1 MPLLHECLFVLS
13 VCGVTILNIF
23 LNGALIISLPTIGKA
38 LDFSEA
44 ELQWPLNVYALSY
57 GSLILLC
64 GRIADIVGAKRMFL
78 SGTGLIAM
86 WSIATGVAPNK
97 VSFIVFVAL
106 TGVGAAANT
115 PTGISIFANHFE
127 SGPKKN
133 FAIAALAAGQSIG
146 YVLGLVVGGVLC
158 QSDKLWPVIFYI
170 QGGLAVLFFILGV
183 VTIAPDSAASHK
195 RYSKGIDWVGAA
207 LSVGGL
213 GLLIFVLS
221 ESTSVSRGWKT
232 PWVPAL
238 LVVSIVILGV
248 FIAWE
253 VYRERREKSVI
264 LPISLW
270 AKPGTKMAPMIAVVF
285 FAWASFNCLSYFV
298 TLFYQQVRG
307 DSPVKTALETV
318 PFTILSFALNIV
330 AGALL
335 GIVRGDVIIG
345 LGLLGTMTAPLILA
359 LIDERASYWRM
370 AFWFCTAALTDIAY
384 TVGNLQISLTFD
396 PSSQGLAGG
405 IFNVATRLGTSVGLA
420 LSSSVAN
427 AVSASYQKNRP
438 EVVANSA
445 PVVLAGIRAGAWVTF
460 GLGAV
465 AFVLCVV
472 GLRGVGVTG
481 RRVQPDAQSAMSASS
496 DAEAGETEAHGK
508 PSNVDKANVRTETLP
523 VLTDPD
529 KEEV

>member
-1 MPLLHECLFVLS
+1 MSLIHECFFVLS

-23 LNGALIISLPTIGKA
+23 LNGALIIALPTIGKA

-78 SGTGLIAM
+78 SGTGFIAI
-86 WSIATGVAPNK
+86 WSIATGVAPKK

-106 TGVGAAANT
+106 TGIGAAANT

-133 FAIAALAAGQSIG
+133 LAIAALAAGQSIG
-146 YVLGLVVGGVLC
+146 YVLGLIVGGVLC
-158 QSDKLWPVIFYI
+158 QSEKLWPVIFYI

-183 VTIAPDSAASHK
+183 ITISPDSAASHK

-207 LSVGGL
+207 LSVSGL

-238 LVVSIVILGV
+238 LVVSIVVLGI
-248 FIAWE
+248 FITWE
-253 VYRERREKSVI
+253 TYRERRGKSVI

-270 AKPGTKMAPMIAVVF
+270 AQPGTKMAPMIAVVF

-335 GIVRGDVIIG
+335 GIVRGDVIIA
-345 LGLLGTMTAPLILA
+345 LGLLGTMVAPLILA
-359 LIDERASYWRM
+359 LIDEHASYWRM

-384 TVGNLQISLTFD
+384 TVGNLHISLTFD

-427 AVSASYQKNRP
+427 AVSASYQRSHP
-438 EVVANSA
+438 DFTSSSA

-465 AFVLCVV
+465 AFVLCVL
-472 GLRGVGVTG
+472 GLRGVGVMG
-481 RRVQPDAQSAMSASS
+481 RRVPPDAQSAMSQSS
-496 DAEAGETEAHGK
+496 DSEGGEVDAAGKVSSAEKASALTEI
-508 PSNVDKANVRTETLP
+508 LP
-523 VLTDPD
+523 VLTD
-529 KEEV
+529 EEKT